1 MDLAIGQL
9 GSSHDLLIPGEA
21 MDSREQPRVSVV
33 TPVFNGEHHLSE
45 CIESVLRQTYQN
57 WDYTIVDNCSTD
69 RSLEVAERYAAADS
83 RIRVHNNREFV
94 GAIQN
99 HNISLRQISPDSKYC
114 KVVFADDWLFPECLA
129 RMVEVAE
136 THPTVGIVGA

>member
-69 RSLEVAERYAAADS
+69 RSLEVAERYPAAHS
-83 RIRVHNNREFV
+83 RIRVHSNRQFV
-94 GAIQN
+94 GTIQ
-99 HNISLRQISPDSKYC
+99 SPYSAPRQNALHSKYC
-114 KVVFADDWLFPECLA
+114 KV
-129 RMVEVAE
+129 
-136 THPTVGIVGA
+136 